1 MVKLFHWSQISYENL
16 NLVPHLEKVLNR
28 SLILESCLNEAPSV
42 KNAETALRA
51 QWRGNG
57 RRNWTV

>member
-16 NLVPHLEKVLNR
+16 NLVPHLKKVLNR

-51 QWRGNG
+51 Q
-57 RRNWTV
+57 